1 MVLLTKSPG
10 SPQEATK
17 NFRAE
22 ILAIFSLLF
31 WSKRWNQKDISKLTD
46 LWSSTLAFT
55 FSYPALKSALH
66 CAIII
71 FTGYFYRSRISF
83 CYINDIFLF
92 LSCCRRGKEIRFCDW
107 WLVLW
112 EKTEEK
118 KHGSLSIRSSSLT
131 AKVIASLEMSGK
143 RKLN

>member
-1 MVLLTKSPG
+1 MVLLTITKSPG
-10 SPQEATK
+10 SYKKFQGRNPW
-17 NFRAE
+17 NIFVV
-22 ILAIFSLLF
+22 ILVQTMTPKRHFKINWSLEFHFSF
-31 WSKRWNQKDISKLTD
+31 Y
-46 LWSSTLAFT
+46 F
-55 FSYPALKSALH
+55 FSNPALKSALH

-71 FTGYFYRSRISF
+71 FTGYFYWSRISF

-92 LSCCRRGKEIRFCDW
+92 LSCCRGGKEIRFCDW